1 MAKNIKWL
9 VVALAVLGI
18 LGLSYAFYQAF
29 SGPSAKYLALKA
41 TYDQAVKDAAAQHA
55 LDLSTIVLNTE
66 SIALK
71 DAAIAEKEAKVT
83 RYVGKASTLAAELAA
98 LRNAEPIQP
107 ELETQPLVINLRAQI
122 GNLTQALSIS
132 AGVIE
137 NKDGIISDWSAKFDA
152 QAKISEAWKRA
163 YNDEHRLRLLSEDLN
178 KSLEHQGRVS
188 RLYGK
193 VSMAAL
199 AGAGVYLVINAISK

>member
-9 VVALAVLGI
+9 VVALAALSI
-18 LGLSYAFYQAF
+18 LSLLCALYQAF

-71 DAAIAEKEAKVT
+71 DAAIAEKEEKVT
-83 RYVGKASTLAAELAA
+83 QYVGKVSTLAAELAA
-98 LRNAEPIQP
+98 LRDAEPAQP

-122 GNLTQALSIS
+122 GNLTKLY
-132 AGVIE
+132 GVSLDIITA
-137 NKDGIISDWSAKFDA
+137 KDGIIADWSAKFDA
-152 QAKISEAWKRA
+152 QVTISETWKSA
-163 YNDEHRLRLLSEDLN
+163 YERERRLRLTAEDLN
-178 KSLEHQGRVS
+178 KSLEHQGKVS

-193 VSMAAL
+193 LTTAGLAA
-199 AGAGVYLVINAISK
+199 AGVYLIINAISK

>member
-9 VVALAVLGI
+9 VVALVALGI

-55 LDLSTIVLNTE
+55 LDLSTIVLNIE

-98 LRNAEPIQP
+98 LRNAEPTQP

-122 GNLTQALSIS
+122 GNLTKLY
-132 AGVIE
+132 GVSLDIITA
-137 NKDGIISDWSAKFDA
+137 KDGIIADWSAKFDA
-152 QAKISEAWKRA
+152 QVTISETWKSA
-163 YNDEHRLRLLSEDLN
+163 YERERRLRLTAEDLN
-178 KSLEHQGRVS
+178 KSLEHQGKVS

-193 VSMAAL
+193 LTTAGLAA
-199 AGAGVYLVINAISK
+199 AGVYLIINAISK

>member
-9 VVALAVLGI
+9 VVALAALSI
-18 LGLSYAFYQAF
+18 LSLLCALYQAF

-55 LDLSTIVLNTE
+55 LDLSMIVLNTE

-83 RYVGKASTLAAELAA
+83 QYVGKVSTLTAELAA
-98 LRNAEPIQP
+98 LRDAEPIQP

-132 AGVIE
+132 AEIITT
-137 NKDGIISDWSAKFDA
+137 KDGIISDWSAKFDA
-152 QAKISEAWKRA
+152 QATISETWKRA
-163 YNDEHRLRLLSEDLN
+163 YETEHRLRLTAEELN
-178 KSLEHQGRVS
+178 TTLEHHGDAS

-193 VSMAAL
+193 LTMAGLVA
-199 AGAGVYLVINAISK
+199 AGVYLIINAISK